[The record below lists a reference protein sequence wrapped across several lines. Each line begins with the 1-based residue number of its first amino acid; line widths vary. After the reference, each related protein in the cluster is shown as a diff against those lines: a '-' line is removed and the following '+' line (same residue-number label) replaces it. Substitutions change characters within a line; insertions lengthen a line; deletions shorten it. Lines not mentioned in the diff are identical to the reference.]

1 MIDWL
6 KNNWK
11 TALIGAC
18 VAVVILSLICCNGS
32 EEPAV
37 IEEPAS
43 VTIVR
48 PSQPVLV
55 DDYGNL
61 LLGEIANR

>member
-18 VAVVILSLICCNGS
+18 VAVVILSLICCNGEEEPAII

-37 IEEPAS
+37 EEVIEE
-43 VTIVR
+43 T
-48 PSQPVLV
+48 PVS
-55 DDYGNL
+55 
-61 LLGEIANR
+61 E

>member
-1 MIDWL
+1 MRRNIMIDWL

-11 TALIGAC
+11 TAIVGAV

-37 IEEPAS
+37 IEEPAVEEVIEE
-43 VTIVR
+43 VT
-48 PSQPVLV
+48 PVT
-55 DDYGNL
+55 
-61 LLGEIANR
+61 E

>member
-11 TALIGAC
+11 TAIVGLA
-18 VAVVILSLICCNGS
+18 VAVVILSLVCCNGS

-37 IEEPAS
+37 IEETPAVEE
-43 VTIVR
+43 VT
-48 PSQPVLV
+48 
-55 DDYGNL
+55 
-61 LLGEIANR
+61 E